1 MNEHQAAHSTKTANL
16 IQAVILAGGL
26 GTRMRPLT
34 YQVPKPMLPVL
45 QRPFLEHQI
54 ELLAANGIRRFL
66 LLVSYLGKSIEDRF
80 GKGDSGLEIAYS
92 YEASPLGT
100 GGALKNA
107 EPLLDDD
114 FLVINGDTLLDIE
127 YAALVGRFRSRAA
140 IAMIVA
146 HHNHRKKVA
155 SNLTIDAADVVQEYE
170 KRRPTGDYVDAGV
183 IALRKPVLG
192 LVPAAQ
198 RCSLEE
204 EVFPKLISKRQMLAW
219 RTERPFFDIGSPEGL
234 ESLETH
240 LSKKQSA

>member
-1 MNEHQAAHSTKTANL
+1 MNEAQAEHSTGTDGL

-34 YQVPKPMLPVL
+34 YRVPKPMLPVL

-54 ELLAANGIRRFL
+54 ELLATNGITRFL

-80 GKGDSGLEIAYS
+80 GKGVSGLEIAYS
-92 YEASPLGT
+92 YEESPLGT

-114 FLVINGDTLLDIE
+114 FLVINGDTLLDID
-127 YAALVGRFRSRAA
+127 YAALAGRFRSLAA
-140 IAMIVA
+140 MAMIVA
-146 HHNHRKKVA
+146 HRNRRKNVA
-155 SNLTIDAADVVQEYE
+155 SNLAIDAADVVQEYE
-170 KRRPTGDYVDAGV
+170 KRRPAGDYVDAGV
-183 IALRKPVLG
+183 IALRKPVLKMIPG
-192 LVPAAQ
+192 AQ
-198 RCSLEE
+198 KCSFEQ

-219 RTERPFFDIGSPEGL
+219 PTEQPFFDIGTPEGL